1 LLQEAGVEDPDL
13 KLRGMMIPVS
23 ETLMTDFDEEFF
35 RLLAKRSFQDA
46 VVTA

>member
-1 LLQEAGVEDPDL
+1 VEDPEQ
-13 KLRGMMIPVS
+13 KLRGLVVPVS
-23 ETLMTDFDEEFF
+23 EALMMDFDEEFF